1 MSAYSLSLT
10 GEWYIRDRMYFE
22 TSFFCEGVAYP
33 LSSTDLPQLSTALNY
48 LLNSKTTWESRLHYI
63 NSKYAVH
70 FTNLSALNTQPHF
83 DDFSLFLTL
92 SYQV

>member
-1 MSAYSLSLT
+1 MYAYSLSLT
-10 GEWYIRDRMYFE
+10 GEWYIRDHTYSE
-22 TSFFCEGVAYP
+22 TSFFCEEAYL
-33 LSSTDLPQLSTALNY
+33 LSSTDLPQLSTVLNY
-48 LLNSKTTWESRLHYI
+48 LLNSKITWESRFHYI

-70 FTNLSALNTQPHF
+70 FTNLCALNTQPHF